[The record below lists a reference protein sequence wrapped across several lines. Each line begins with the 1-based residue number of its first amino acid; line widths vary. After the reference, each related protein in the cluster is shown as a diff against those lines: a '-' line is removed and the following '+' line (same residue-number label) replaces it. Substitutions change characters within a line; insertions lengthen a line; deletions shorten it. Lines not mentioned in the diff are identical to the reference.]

1 MLPERHRIFATMLSF
16 FPQGN
21 PHLLPSARTL
31 LVTGNYH
38 SSALI
43 HFTLSFLAHNAED
56 NVLILTESRDAL
68 ISSLTLLDTDFIF
81 PGAQRGLA
89 QQILLSSQV
98 NFMYPPTAAQLVVLL
113 SCLTRYNGRVPETST
128 KSRPMRPSLL
138 ILHELST
145 YLKPSTIALDQ
156 PWTVSSY
163 LSMIMPALSACSS
176 LGDVQANPTSLVL
189 FESRLG
195 HIRLPVFR
203 QPAFNLAATQGS
215 ETQAFHHPLEK
226 FVKKYFELTC
236 TFEDDLNYVPSSQND
251 DFAWQTKKRRMQIC
265 LNQTNEQRAIS
276 WYEAR
281 ERYNGMWYTRF
292 VWE

>member
-98 NFMYPPTAAQLVVLL
+98 NFMSGNKSYNHEWRSWLRAFRYPPTAAQLVVLL

-128 KSRPMRPSLL
+128 QSRPMRPSLL

-145 YLKPSTIALDQ
+145 YLKPSTIALEWVSHNLQKWWYSTIQ
-156 PWTVSSY
+156 PTMDSFF
-163 LSMIMPALSACSS
+163 LPKHDHACP
-176 LGDVQANPTSLVL
+176 L
-189 FESRLG
+189 RLQLIG
-195 HIRLPVFR
+195 RCVRICTYSGVF
-203 QPAFNLAATQGS
+203 
-215 ETQAFHHPLEK
+215 
-226 FVKKYFELTC
+226 
-236 TFEDDLNYVPSSQND
+236 D
-251 DFAWQTKKRRMQIC
+251 
-265 LNQTNEQRAIS
+265 
-276 WYEAR
+276 
-281 ERYNGMWYTRF
+281 
-292 VWE
+292 